1 MELEV
6 NFKDISN
13 EMTNMLE
20 EKNKAYGNSFDLTM
34 DKWGTNVA
42 GARLDDKI
50 NRIDGMLQDGNL
62 VKNGESLLD
71 NLFDLSGYSF
81 LLIRYLVNKGVFTE
95 DQVRKYFAVLDNQ

>member
-13 EMTNMLE
+13 EMTNILE

-62 VKNGESLLD
+62 VKKRRKP
-71 NLFDLSGYSF
+71 
-81 LLIRYLVNKGVFTE
+81 IRQFIRPIGIFVFT
-95 DQVRKYFAVLDNQ
+95 D

>member
-13 EMTNMLE
+13 EMTNILE

-50 NRIDGMLQDGNL
+50 R
-62 VKNGESLLD
+62 KK
-71 NLFDLSGYSF
+71 
-81 LLIRYLVNKGVFTE
+81 YLNF
-95 DQVRKYFAVLDNQ
+95 